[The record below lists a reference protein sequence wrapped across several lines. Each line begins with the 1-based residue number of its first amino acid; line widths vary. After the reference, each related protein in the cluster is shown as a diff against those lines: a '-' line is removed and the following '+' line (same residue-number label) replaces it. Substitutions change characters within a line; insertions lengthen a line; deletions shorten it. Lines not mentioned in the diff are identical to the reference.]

1 MPNHWLAFDLEAAGD
16 LREALND
23 LGGRAIAIYYPLV
36 IAPKVMEYSAVGRRL
51 RGSLQ
56 ELEEQHGLDA
66 LWLRV
71 SGFGSMDATA
81 RMLLRYVHFAR
92 AMHEAGVP
100 VIAER
105 SGTLGLALLAFG
117 VVGGIEQG
125 VTFGEGFDANTL
137 TKDKGSSSG
146 FMPAP
151 RIYLAEIGAFV
162 KKSEAERLFA
172 DRSAKNRFACQR
184 PCCKRGVSDMIHDP
198 RRHFLACRAD
208 EIGGISRV
216 PTGMRADHYLETWL
230 RPASDR
236 VGVAAKVLPRLIKHR
251 RRLEDYRTALSD
263 LRMVDKLEQPSI
275 SEIPTGG
282 RLHRWGV

>member
-230 RPASDR
+230 GPASDR

-251 RRLEDYRTALSD
+251 RRLDDYRTALSD

>member
-1 MPNHWLAFDLEAAGD
+1 MARQKASRRPHEADGTRPTYAQARRKDIQRIARTAVHFGANAVFAPTHFIDSMPNHWLAFDLEAAGD

-100 VIAER
+100 IIVAYHVCRRACER
-105 SGTLGLALLAFG
+105 TTTSKHGLGRLAIGLASQRRYFL
-117 VVGGIEQG
+117 V
-125 VTFGEGFDANTL
+125 
-137 TKDKGSSSG
+137 SSSTAG
-146 FMPAP
+146 AW
-151 RIYLAEIGAFV
+151 RITEPH
-162 KKSEAERLFA
+162 
-172 DRSAKNRFACQR
+172 SA
-184 PCCKRGVSDMIHDP
+184 I
-198 RRHFLACRAD
+198 
-208 EIGGISRV
+208 
-216 PTGMRADHYLETWL
+216 
-230 RPASDR
+230 
-236 VGVAAKVLPRLIKHR
+236 
-251 RRLEDYRTALSD
+251 
-263 LRMVDKLEQPSI
+263 
-275 SEIPTGG
+275 
-282 RLHRWGV
+282 

>member
-151 RIYLAEIGAFV
+151 RIYLAEIGALV

-184 PCCKRGVSDMIHDP
+184 PWCKRGVSDMIHDP

-230 RPASDR
+230 GPASDR

-251 RRLEDYRTALSD
+251 RRLDDYRTALSD

>member
-1 MPNHWLAFDLEAAGD
+1 MARQKASRRPHEADGTRPTYAQARRKDIQRIARTAVHFGANAVFAPTHFIDSMPNHWLAFDLEAAGD

-216 PTGMRADHYLETWL
+216 PTGMRADHYLTQ
-230 RPASDR
+230 RSKD
-236 VGVAAKVLPRLIKHR
+236 
-251 RRLEDYRTALSD
+251 
-263 LRMVDKLEQPSI
+263 
-275 SEIPTGG
+275 G
-282 RLHRWGV
+282 RQA